1 MLRSFI
7 SLLFFIG
14 VALSAAPSFPELTGR
29 VVDQVGLLTPE
40 QEHAL
45 ADMSGTIERDSTVQV
60 VIVTLASLEGYDIA
74 DYGYQLARYW
84 KVGQKDEDNGILILI
99 APNDKKVRIEI
110 GYGLEGFITD
120 AQAYEIIQEHMF
132 PRFKEKDVYGGLRD
146 TLDAIGKTISQEYVS
161 AYGGASEKRAS
172 HTSIF
177 YVAMIGFAPLLLL
190 VLGYGKSLIRNR
202 TANRVLNGIIAGG
215 IGGAVSWFL
224 FFLLPVSVVAGIV
237 FFLIGLFMDNR
248 NSSGSDFGT
257 FLFDALGHAGGSISS
272 DTFDVFSGG
281 GGSFGGGGAS
291 ADLGNLLDGLGNL

>member
-14 VALSAAPSFPELTGR
+14 VALSAAPTFPELTGR
-29 VVDQVGLLTPE
+29 VVDQAGLLTPE

-60 VIVTLASLEGYDIA
+60 VIVTLKSLEGYDIA
-74 DYGYQLARYW
+74 EYGYQLARYW
-84 KVGQKDEDNGILILI
+84 KVGQKDEDNGILIMI
-99 APNDKKVRIEI
+99 APKDKKVRIEI
-110 GYGLEGFITD
+110 GYGLEGYITD
-120 AQAYEIIQEHMF
+120 AQAHEIIQNRMF

-146 TLDAIGKTISQEYVS
+146 TLDTIGQTLSQEYVNV
-161 AYGGASEKRAS
+161 YGGASEKRAS

-177 YVAMIGFAPLLLL
+177 YMAMIGFAPLLLL
-190 VLGYGKSLIRNR
+190 VLGYGKSMIRSR
-202 TANRVLNGIIAGG
+202 TLNRVVNGIIAGG
-215 IGGAVSWFL
+215 IAGVVSWFL
-224 FFLLPVSVVAGIV
+224 FFLLPISVIAGIV
-237 FFLIGLFMDNR
+237 FFAVGYFIDSR
-248 NSSGSDFGT
+248 NSSGSDFGS
-257 FLFDALGHAGGSISS
+257 FDFGALGHSAGSISG